1 MQVVGY
7 DTGVGGDEGS
17 RPAGLLVA
25 RHDGTGEDADAR
37 APVERIDLAPGTD
50 LDYSL
55 GERRCAGTIHDGRHI
70 ACSADRAPRCPSHE
84 DVWVCARCTGT
95 CLKAEMDCHEEHAVY
110 LAAFAPDR
118 FKVGV
123 TRSWRLATRLE
134 EQGADRGV
142 RIRTVE
148 NGRIAREIEAELAGE
163 IDGLVDR
170 VRVADKRAGIA
181 ASIDEAAWN
190 DLLERFDPER
200 RFAFDYG
207 LDLAERPMSETMASG
222 RVLGTKGRLLVV
234 ERDGSTYAIDLRD
247 LVGHELVAGRSTR
260 DIQSSLG
267 AFDT

>member
-1 MQVVGY
+1 
-7 DTGVGGDEGS
+7 
-17 RPAGLLVA
+17 
-25 RHDGTGEDADAR
+25 
-37 APVERIDLAPGTD
+37 
-50 LDYSL
+50 
-55 GERRCAGTIHDGRHI
+55 
-70 ACSADRAPRCPSHE
+70 
-84 DVWVCARCTGT
+84 
-95 CLKAEMDCHEEHAVY
+95 MDCHEEHAVY

-190 DLLERFDPER
+190 DLLERFDPDR

-222 RVLGTKGRLLVV
+222 RVLGTKGRLLVL